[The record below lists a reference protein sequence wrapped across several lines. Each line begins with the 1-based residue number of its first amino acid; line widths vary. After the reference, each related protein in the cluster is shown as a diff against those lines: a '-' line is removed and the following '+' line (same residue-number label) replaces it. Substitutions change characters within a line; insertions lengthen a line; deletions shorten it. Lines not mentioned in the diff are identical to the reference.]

1 MKTQF
6 KKGRSGNPNGRPQG
20 SGIAG
25 ELRKSHYRERRRNRG
40 SVDRQQR
47 KRVTFTAAK
56 VLLDRVCPPLKPEA
70 QASLTLP
77 AMGEAET
84 LLERATAAIVAAA
97 EGELAP
103 DIASQLVSAVG
114 VLSRVAEVQDLEKRL
129 EALERTQ
136 GVKP

>member
-6 KKGRSGNPNGRPQG
+6 QKGRSGNPNGRPQG

-25 ELRKSHYRERRRNRG
+25 ELRKAITENAG
-40 SVDRQQR
+40 AIVEAMID
-47 KRVTFTAAK
+47 KAKEGDTTAAK

-70 QASLTLP
+70 QTVSLP
-77 AMGEAET
+77 AMAEAET

>member
-6 KKGRSGNPNGRPQG
+6 QKGRSGNPNGRPQG

-25 ELRKSHYRERRRNRG
+25 ELRKAITENAG
-40 SVDRQQR
+40 AIVEAMID
-47 KRVTFTAAK
+47 KAKEGDTTAAK

-70 QASLTLP
+70 QTVSLP
-77 AMGEAET
+77 AMAEAET

-103 DIASQLVSAVG
+103 DVASQLVSAVG

>member
-1 MKTQF
+1 MTKTQF
-6 KKGRSGNPNGRPQG
+6 KKGQSGNPNGRPQG

-25 ELRKSHYRERRRNRG
+25 ELRKAITDNAGEIVMALITAAKRG
-40 SVDRQQR
+40 DIQ
-47 KRVTFTAAK
+47 AAK
-56 VLLDRVCPPLKPEA
+56 VLLDRVCPTLKPEA
-70 QASLTLP
+70 QTITLP

-84 LLERATAAIVAAA
+84 LLERATAAIMAAA

-103 DIASQLVSAVG
+103 DIASQLVQAVG

-136 GVKP
+136 RVQS

>member
-1 MKTQF
+1 MSKTQF
-6 KKGRSGNPNGRPQG
+6 KKGKSGNPNGRPQG

-25 ELRKSHYRERRRNRG
+25 ELRKAITENAG
-40 SVDRQQR
+40 AIVEAMIDKAKEGDIQ
-47 KRVTFTAAK
+47 AAK

-70 QASLTLP
+70 QTVSLP

-136 GVKP
+136 RAQQ

>member
-6 KKGRSGNPNGRPQG
+6 QKGRSGNPNGRPQG

-25 ELRKSHYRERRRNRG
+25 ELRKVITDNAGAIVEALITAAKEG
-40 SVDRQQR
+40 DIQ
-47 KRVTFTAAK
+47 AAK
-56 VLLDRVCPPLKPEA
+56 VLLDRVCPTLKPEA
-70 QASLTLP
+70 QAITLP

-103 DIASQLVSAVG
+103 DVASQLVQAVG

-136 GVKP
+136 GAKP

>member
-6 KKGRSGNPNGRPQG
+6 QKGRSGNPNGRPQG

-25 ELRKSHYRERRRNRG
+25 ELRKAITDNAGAIVEALITAAKEG
-40 SVDRQQR
+40 DIQ
-47 KRVTFTAAK
+47 AAK
-56 VLLDRVCPPLKPEA
+56 VLLDRVCPTLKPEA
-70 QASLTLP
+70 QAITLP

-103 DIASQLVSAVG
+103 DIASQLVQAVG
-114 VLSRVAEVQDLEKRL
+114 VLSRVAEVQDLEARIS
-129 EALERTQ
+129 ALELNRGQ
-136 GVKP
+136 Q

>member
-6 KKGRSGNPNGRPQG
+6 QKGKSGNPNGRPQG

-25 ELRKSHYRERRRNRG
+25 ELRKAITENASAIVEAMIDKAKEG
-40 SVDRQQR
+40 D
-47 KRVTFTAAK
+47 TTAAK
-56 VLLDRVCPPLKPEA
+56 VLLDRVCPTLKPEA
-70 QASLTLP
+70 QTVSLP
-77 AMGEAET
+77 AMVEAET

>member
-6 KKGRSGNPNGRPQG
+6 QKGRSGNPNGRPQG

-25 ELRKSHYRERRRNRG
+25 ELRKAITENASAIVEAMIDKAKEG
-40 SVDRQQR
+40 D
-47 KRVTFTAAK
+47 TTAAK
-56 VLLDRVCPPLKPEA
+56 VLLDRVCPSLKPEA
-70 QASLTLP
+70 QIITLP
-77 AMGEAET
+77 DMANAET

-97 EGELAP
+97 SGELAP
-103 DIASQLVSAVG
+103 DIASQLVQAVG

>member
-1 MKTQF
+1 KEGDT
-6 KKGRSGNPNGRPQG
+6 
-20 SGIAG
+20 
-25 ELRKSHYRERRRNRG
+25 
-40 SVDRQQR
+40 
-47 KRVTFTAAK
+47 TAAK
-56 VLLDRVCPPLKPEA
+56 VLLDRGCPPLKPEA
-70 QASLTLP
+70 QTVSLP
-77 AMGEAET
+77 AMVEAET

>member
-6 KKGRSGNPNGRPQG
+6 QKGRSGNPNGRPQG

-25 ELRKSHYRERRRNRG
+25 ELRKAITDNAGAIVEALIAAAKEG
-40 SVDRQQR
+40 DIQ
-47 KRVTFTAAK
+47 AAK
-56 VLLDRVCPPLKPEA
+56 VLLDRVCPTLKPEA
-70 QASLTLP
+70 QTVMLP

-114 VLSRVAEVQDLEKRL
+114 VLSRVAEVQDLEARIS
-129 EALERTQ
+129 ALELNRGQ
-136 GVKP
+136 Q

>member
-6 KKGRSGNPNGRPQG
+6 QKGQSGNPNGRPHG

-25 ELRKSHYRERRRNRG
+25 ELRKAITDNAGAIVEALIAAAKEG
-40 SVDRQQR
+40 DIQ
-47 KRVTFTAAK
+47 AAK
-56 VLLDRVCPPLKPEA
+56 VLLDRVCPSLKPEA
-70 QASLTLP
+70 QSITLP
-77 AMGEAET
+77 AMVEAET

-103 DIASQLVSAVG
+103 DVASQLVQAVG